1 MNRVNAQIE
10 LEKVIDQARVVVKS
24 KRGLRD
30 AVRLGIYRVG
40 NRTFTAVDS
49 TTAYEVKGGQLSPLT
64 QEEYQKYIRPEN
76 MLDVSYLFRVLTDE
90 EISTLANLFKTLQ

>member
-24 KRGLRD
+24 KKELRD

-40 NRTFTAVDS
+40 NRTFAVTDS
-49 TTAYEVKGGQLSPLT
+49 TTAYEVKDGQLVALT
-64 QEEYQKYIRPEN
+64 TEEYAKYVRPEN
-76 MLDVSYLFRVLTDE
+76 VISASYEFKVLTDK
-90 EISTLANLFKTLQ
+90 EIETLTKLFGEVK